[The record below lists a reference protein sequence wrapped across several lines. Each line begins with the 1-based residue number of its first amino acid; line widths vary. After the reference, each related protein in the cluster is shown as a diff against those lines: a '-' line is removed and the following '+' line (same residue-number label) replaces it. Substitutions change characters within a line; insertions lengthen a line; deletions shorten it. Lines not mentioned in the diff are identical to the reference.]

1 MQLSVFPRATA
12 GEQIQQTI
20 DSFNAYAADYR
31 HWQISFS
38 GGKDST
44 TLVTLTLD
52 LIERGLIPRP
62 KTLTVMYADTRME
75 LPPLHASAMGILKDV
90 RRRGWDTQVVMAPL
104 DKRFL
109 VYMLGRGVPAPNNST
124 MRWCTGK
131 IKLEPMK
138 EAMLAIH
145 AKYGEKI
152 LSLNGVRLGES
163 AVRDNRISVSCS
175 KNGSECGQGW
185 FQRDLPDAVCDKLS
199 PILHW
204 RVCSVWDWLM
214 LDAPKMG
221 FNTELLAEVYGGDEA
236 TEINARTGC
245 IGCPLTQR
253 DMALEGLIQLQEWKY
268 LEPLSRLR
276 EVYAKTRLFSNRHK
290 KVGERN
296 KTGNLSA
303 NPSRVGCLS
312 LDARRR
318 LIKEVIEI
326 QDNVNSKAELLG
338 RPKVD
343 FLNNEERDRINELIE
358 LRTFPQGWTGD
369 EPLGNEVVAEWY
381 HFSGIEVM
389 QPALW

>member
-1 MQLSVFPRATA
+1 MQLSLFPRAA
-12 GEQIQQTI
+12 SGEQIQQTI
-20 DSFNAYAADYR
+20 DSFNAYAKDYH

-75 LPPLHASAMGILKDV
+75 LPPLHASAMGILEEV
-90 RRRGWDTQVVMAPL
+90 RRRGWDAQVVIAPL

-109 VYMLGRGVPAPNNST
+109 VYMLGRGVPAPNNRT
-124 MRWCTGK
+124 LRWCTSK

-138 EAMLAIH
+138 EAMLKLYAQH
-145 AKYGEKI
+145 GEKI

-163 AVRDNRISVSCS
+163 AVRDDRIAVSCS

-185 FQRDLPDAVCDKLS
+185 FQRELPDAVCDKLS

-214 LDAPKMG
+214 LDAPRLG
-221 FNTELLAEVYGGDEA
+221 FDTELLAEVYGGDEA

-245 IGCPLTQR
+245 IGCPLAQKDT
-253 DMALEGLIQLQEWKY
+253 ALEELVKRPEWRY
-268 LEPLSRLR
+268 LTPLKELR
-276 EVYAKTRLFSNRHK
+276 EVYAETRLFSNRHK

-296 KTGNLSA
+296 KSGKLSA

-318 LIKEVIEI
+318 LLERVILI
-326 QDNVNSKAELLG
+326 QDSVNLEAELLG

-343 FLNNEERDRINELIE
+343 FLNKEEKERIFEL
-358 LRTFPQGWTGD
+358 LDLGQFPNGWTGS
-369 EPLGNEVVAEWY
+369 EPLASEIVEEWHSDGVV
-381 HFSGIEVM
+381 